1 MNGVW
6 LRESFFLSVYNSI
19 SIELVTEGLPWWWSH
34 PGQSQI
40 RVLSWIAYSYHPVKK
55 AWQAITELHQSY
67 KVGYGNVVDSSRPF
81 FMYQMTYCTNALA
94 TAWLNENSCNSMV
107 LPSPWHAEHPPHYT
121 ISFPHH
127 RLLWFTRH
135 WMVYT
140 EGRVCSRCLAKY

>member
-55 AWQAITELHQSY
+55 AWQAIAELHQSWYCWLFEAIVHVSDDRILY
-67 KVGYGNVVDSSRPF
+67 KCTICYCMTKWKLVQPYGTSISLTHWTP
-81 FMYQMTYCTNALA
+81 TP
-94 TAWLNENSCNSMV
+94 
-107 LPSPWHAEHPPHYT
+107 LPLFLFLTTGFCDLQGTGWYTRKAE
-121 ISFPHH
+121 S
-127 RLLWFTRH
+127 
-135 WMVYT
+135 VQ
-140 EGRVCSRCLAKY
+140 GV